1 MSKIRIAVISIAA
14 VAAAGALTWAFWPE
28 PVPVDLATV
37 ERGPLEV
44 TVSANGVTR
53 IRDTYLVTAPIA
65 GTTTRSPVE
74 VGDEVVAEETVV
86 ATIQPAAPAL
96 LDARARAQA
105 EAAVSEAEAAL
116 RHAIT
121 NVSRAEADLAHA
133 QSQFERT
140 SRLAE
145 QGTIPLR
152 MRDDAALQLRTVE
165 TALEAARTDV
175 DRQEATL
182 RRARAQLVGPEGEG
196 GAPAP
201 GECCVQIHA
210 PASGSVLS
218 IENVSARLVQAG
230 EPLLT
235 IGRPDELEIE
245 VELLSADA
253 VRIAPGAAA
262 HIARWGGPGELEA
275 RVRRIE
281 PSAHT
286 RVSALGIEE
295 QRVRVRLDLLTPQ
308 EERTGLGD
316 NFRVFVRVVEWAGED
331 VLQVP
336 VGALFRLGEDWAVYR
351 KTEDDQA
358 EMVLVEIGRRTALQA
373 EVLSGLE
380 AGDRVVLYP
389 ADRIEEG
396 TRIVDRGAL

>member
-1 MSKIRIAVISIAA
+1 MSKIRIAVISVAA

-37 ERGPLEV
+37 ERGSLEV

-74 VGDEVVAEETVV
+74 VGDQVVAEKTVV

-165 TALEAARTDV
+165 
-175 DRQEATL
+175 
-182 RRARAQLVGPEGEG
+182 
-196 GAPAP
+196 
-201 GECCVQIHA
+201 
-210 PASGSVLS
+210 
-218 IENVSARLVQAG
+218 
-230 EPLLT
+230 
-235 IGRPDELEIE
+235 
-245 VELLSADA
+245 
-253 VRIAPGAAA
+253 
-262 HIARWGGPGELEA
+262 
-275 RVRRIE
+275 
-281 PSAHT
+281 
-286 RVSALGIEE
+286 
-295 QRVRVRLDLLTPQ
+295 
-308 EERTGLGD
+308 
-316 NFRVFVRVVEWAGED
+316 
-331 VLQVP
+331 
-336 VGALFRLGEDWAVYR
+336 
-351 KTEDDQA
+351 
-358 EMVLVEIGRRTALQA
+358 
-373 EVLSGLE
+373 
-380 AGDRVVLYP
+380 
-389 ADRIEEG
+389 
-396 TRIVDRGAL
+396 